1 MGILT
6 SPKASEPFHI
16 ARAIASAS
24 LRKSVQNPS
33 QPSARHASHPKRE
46 GGACHAGASAWSHR
60 RKRRRLVAS
69 PDAKAEPAAP
79 ELPLG
84 GITGREG
91 GACRAGAS
99 AWWHHRKRRRGRIE
113 DRAAWRNWQTRET

>member
-33 QPSARHASHPKRE
+33 QPSARQASHP
-46 GGACHAGASAWSHR
+46 S
-60 RKRRRLVAS
+60 
-69 PDAKAEPAAP
+69 AKAELAAP

-84 GITGREG
+84 GITGSEG
-91 GACRAGAS
+91 AVESKIG
-99 AWWHHRKRRRGRIE
+99 RRGEIGRRERLRISWPQAVGV
-113 DRAAWRNWQTRET
+113 RVPPPPAF